1 MKYLPIFTDLAHKHT
16 VVIGGGSIA
25 HRKASMLLSAHANVM
40 LVAPVF
46 SKAVLALAEENAQV
60 TLREEV
66 FNPLHVEGALL
77 VIAATDDEH
86 INARVFALCE
96 EKNILVNVVDDTERC
111 RFIFPAIVDRSPIVV
126 AISSG
131 GSAPVLARRLRER
144 LETLLPQHLG
154 PLAELI
160 GRYRDK
166 AKTAF
171 SCMTAR
177 RGFWERILTGRV
189 VSLLSQK
196 QEHAAEQ
203 ALLEEFDNAS
213 PTSTGEAYIVGGGPG
228 DPDLLTLRALQLM
241 QQSDVVIYDGLV
253 SKEVLN
259 LARRDADL
267 ISVRKSA
274 GFHSVP
280 QPDINALIVKYAKEG
295 KKVCRL
301 KGGDPFIFGRGGEEV
316 EELVKEN
323 IPFQVVPGITAAAG
337 CSAYAGI
344 PLTHRD
350 YAQSV
355 QFVTG
360 HCRKD
365 GKGPDWSSLAKPNQ
379 TVLIYMG
386 LINSS
391 DIQRELIEHGRN
403 PSTPVALVEN
413 GTRAE
418 QRVVTGTLG
427 GLVDLIESHQVKS
440 PALIVVGEVVA
451 LQAKLSWFGQQDTP
465 QAFAQPLVDMQP
477 QSDAVVAQQAASF

>member
-1 MKYLPIFTDLAHKHT
+1 MKYLPIFTDLADKNT

-25 HRKASMLLSAHANVM
+25 HRKASMLLSAHAKVT

-46 SKAVLALAEENAQV
+46 SRAVLALAEENSKV

-66 FNPLHVEGALL
+66 FNPLHVEDALL
-77 VIAATDDEH
+77 VIAATDDEQ
-86 INARVFALCE
+86 INARVFELCE
-96 EKNILVNVVDDTERC
+96 KKNILVNVVDDTERC

-131 GSAPVLARRLRER
+131 GTAPVLARRLRER
-144 LETLLPQHLG
+144 LESLLPQHLG
-154 PLAELI
+154 PLADLI
-160 GRYRDK
+160 GKYRDK
-166 AKTAF
+166 AKAAF
-171 SCMTAR
+171 SSMTAR
-177 RGFWERILTGRV
+177 RGFWESVLSGPV

-196 QEHAAEQ
+196 QYQAAEQ
-203 ALLEEFDNAS
+203 ALQQAFETSS
-213 PTSTGEAYIVGGGPG
+213 PTSQGEVYIVGGGPG

-241 QQSDVVIYDGLV
+241 QQADVVIYDGLV

-259 LARRDADL
+259 LARRDADM

-280 QPDINALIVKYAKEG
+280 QPDINSLIVKHAKAG

-365 GKGPDWSSLAKPNQ
+365 GKTPDWEALAKPNQ
-379 TVLIYMG
+379 TLLVYMG

-391 DIQRELIEHGRN
+391 DIQHELVQQGRDPN
-403 PSTPVALVEN
+403 TPVALVEN
-413 GTRAE
+413 GTRPE

-427 GLVDLIESHQVKS
+427 NLVELIESHKVKS
-440 PALIVVGEVVA
+440 PALIVIGEVVA
-451 LQAKLSWFGQQDTP
+451 LQSKLAWFGEQATP
-465 QAFAQPLVDMQP
+465 QAMAEPLIDLQE
-477 QSDAVVAQQAASF
+477 QSAAEVAKQAASF

>member
-1 MKYLPIFTDLAHKHT
+1 MKYLPIFADLADKHT

-25 HRKASMLLSAHANVM
+25 HRKASMLLSAHANVT

-46 SKAVLALAEENAQV
+46 SKAVLALAEENDRV
-60 TLREEV
+60 NLCEEV
-66 FNPLHVEGALL
+66 FNPLHVDGALL
-77 VIAATDDEH
+77 VIAATDDEQ
-86 INARVFALCE
+86 INARVFELCE
-96 EKNILVNVVDDTERC
+96 QKNILVNVVDDTERC
-111 RFIFPAIVDRSPIVV
+111 RFIFPAIVDRSPIIV

-154 PLAELI
+154 PLATLI

-166 AKTAF
+166 AKATFA
-171 SCMTAR
+171 SMTAR
-177 RGFWERILTGRV
+177 RGFWERVLSGRV

-196 QEHAAEQ
+196 QNQAAEQ
-203 ALLEEFDNAS
+203 ALLEAFEEAS
-213 PTSTGEAYIVGGGPG
+213 PTSQGEVYIVGGGPG

-241 QQSDVVIYDGLV
+241 QQADVVIYDGLV

-259 LARRDADL
+259 LARRDADMVD
-267 ISVRKSA
+267 VRKKA

-280 QPDINALIVKYAKEG
+280 QPDINALIVQHAKAG

-365 GKGPDWSSLAKPNQ
+365 GKGPDWESLAKPNQ
-379 TVLIYMG
+379 TLLVYMG
-386 LINSS
+386 LINSM
-391 DIQRELIEHGRN
+391 DIQSNLTEKGR
-403 PSTPVALVEN
+403 SAETPVALVEN
-413 GTRAE
+413 GTRPE

-427 GLVDLIESHQVKS
+427 NLAELIKAHQVKS
-440 PALIVVGEVVA
+440 PALIVIGEVVE
-451 LQAKLSWFGQQDTP
+451 LQSKLAWFGQQESP
-465 QAFAQPLVDMQP
+465 QALAQPIIDMH
-477 QSDAVVAQQAASF
+477 SHLETEVAQQAASF